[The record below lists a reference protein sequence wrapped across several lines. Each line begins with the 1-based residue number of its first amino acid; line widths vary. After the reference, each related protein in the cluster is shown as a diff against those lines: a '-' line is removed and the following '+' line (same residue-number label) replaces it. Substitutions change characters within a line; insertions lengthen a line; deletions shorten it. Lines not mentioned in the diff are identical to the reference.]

1 MNVMIEDAAVP
12 ESYRGRGI
20 KSLRSAERLPYGAF
34 VYSVA
39 LKIGVGVWV
48 GEQRH

>member
-1 MNVMIEDAAVP
+1 MIEDAAVP

-20 KSLRSAERLPYGAF
+20 IFYLLAERLPYGAF

-39 LKIGVGVWV
+39 LKIGVVRVW
-48 GEQRH
+48 RAATLK